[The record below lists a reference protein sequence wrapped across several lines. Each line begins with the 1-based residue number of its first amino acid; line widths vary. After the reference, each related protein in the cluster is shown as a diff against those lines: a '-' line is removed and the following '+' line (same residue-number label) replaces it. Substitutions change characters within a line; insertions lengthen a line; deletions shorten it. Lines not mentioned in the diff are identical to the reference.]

1 MRKINKY
8 AALAV
13 GGVAFA
19 LTLYLLMTFPG
30 FVSDQTSTVPV
41 QALQERRR

>member
-30 FVSDQTSTVPV
+30 LVSDQASTVPV
-41 QALQERRR
+41 QTMQEQRR